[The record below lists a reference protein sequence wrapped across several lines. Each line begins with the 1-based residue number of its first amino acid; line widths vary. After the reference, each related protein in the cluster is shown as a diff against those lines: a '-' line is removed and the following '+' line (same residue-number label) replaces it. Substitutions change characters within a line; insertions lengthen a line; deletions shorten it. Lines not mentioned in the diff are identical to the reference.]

1 MKWLEMAVLISAMA
15 TGILAFSKTS
25 GTAQIYALVLLPI
38 ALLMIC
44 YSVWTYLWRTSK
56 IGVRD
61 AFRWDDPMGPIVI
74 TSLLI
79 VALCAQFIQKVTFIA
94 YFTLYNAFFNLGL
107 C

>member
-25 GTAQIYALVLLPI
+25 GTAQIYALILLPI

-44 YSVWTYLWRTSK
+44 YSVWTYLWRTAK
-56 IGVRD
+56 IGARD

-79 VALCAQFIQKVTFIA
+79 IALCTQFIQKVTQYMFI
-94 YFTLYNAFFNLGL
+94 
-107 C
+107 